1 MSETQN
7 AAFDA
12 AYKVAYEAALEA
24 AQAAQNNPYN
34 PAYASTPQ
42 RDNDVVE
49 LSFQNITNAIKNHW
63 VILTAMTLVFALLG
77 FLYVQ
82 FLVTPQ
88 YQTSVNLIVQ
98 TNNTTT
104 YDQSVSNDYV
114 TSAKNLAKTY
124 AQILNSS
131 KVQNHIIKE
140 LDLDM
145 SALDLKKLAEA
156 KPLTDSQIVRVTV
169 TTEDR
174 ELSRQIAKAYL
185 KYGPDDLN
193 ELVEAGKCNPVS
205 SVEEKADPIKP
216 GLKRT
221 IALMGIVGFAL
232 AFAFALFREMRNHYV
247 VSTDDIKDLLG
258 VPVLGVIPN
267 AELA

>member
-24 AQAAQNNPYN
+24 AHAAQGDVYN
-34 PAYASTPQ
+34 PAYAGTPQ
-42 RDNDVVE
+42 RDNDTVE
-49 LSFQNITNAIKNHW
+49 LSFRNITNAIRNHW
-63 VILTAMTLVFALLG
+63 VILTAMTLIFAVLG

-88 YQTSVNLIVQ
+88 YQTSVNMIVQ
-98 TNNTTT
+98 TNNSASV
-104 YDQSVSNDYV
+104 DQTVSNDYIS
-114 TSAKNLAKTY
+114 SAKNLAKTY

-145 SALDLKKLAEA
+145 SALDLKKLAVAE
-156 KPLTDSQIVRVTV
+156 PLTDSQIVRVTV
-169 TTEDR
+169 TTEDKK
-174 ELSRQIAKAYL
+174 LSKQIAKAYL
-185 KYGPDDLN
+185 KYGPEDLN

-205 SVEEKADPIKP
+205 SVEEKKEPIKP

-221 IALMGIVGFAL
+221 VALMGIIGFAL
-232 AFAFALFREMRNHYV
+232 ALAFSLFREMRNHYI
-247 VSTDDIKDLLG
+247 VSTEDVKDLLG
-258 VPVLGVIPN
+258 LPVLGVIPTREM
-267 AELA
+267 A

>member
-1 MSETQN
+1 MSETQS

-24 AQAAQNNPYN
+24 AHAAQNNAYN
-34 PAYASTPQ
+34 PAYAGTPQ
-42 RDNDVVE
+42 RGDDAVE
-49 LSFQNITNAIKNHW
+49 LSFHNFTNAIRNHW

-88 YQTSVNLIVQ
+88 YQTSINMIVQ

-104 YDQSVSNDYV
+104 VDQNVSNDYI

-140 LDLDM
+140 LGLDM
-145 SALDLKKLAEA
+145 SALELKKLAEA

-174 ELSRQIAKAYL
+174 DLSRQIAKAYL
-185 KYGPDDLN
+185 KYGPEDLN

-205 SVEEKADPIKP
+205 SVEEKAEPIKP

-221 IALMGIVGFAL
+221 VALMGIVGFAL
-232 AFAFALFREMRNHYV
+232 AFAYALIKEMRNHYV
-247 VSTDDIKDLLG
+247 VSMEDVKDILG
-258 VPVLGVIPN
+258 LPVLGVIPT
-267 AELA
+267 AERA